1 MEEKKKNNVG
11 RKYGVPKQSDAAY
24 ETSKLKWIRQMKGF
38 SQQSLADASGVKVR
52 SIRLFE
58 QSDSAIN
65 GAAALTV
72 YKLASTLGVTM
83 EQLINP

>member
-1 MEEKKKNNVG
+1 MEEKKNNGG
-11 RKYGVPKQSDAAY
+11 RPFGIPAKGNADY